1 MAQAILI
8 ESNQVMHEL
17 LAINLKN
24 YVGLEIIPR
33 KDASEAI
40 GLLDI
45 LPDIELIVTR
55 FKIGMEETTLKIIEY
70 IEKNQLEIGL
80 IIIGEPNLDLS
91 EKAVVIKDDKDW
103 EEVIKSAARILGIT
117 TGVLPNTVLPDYIPI
132 PTNYFLPLTK
142 SCCDVYIRIK
152 KGPEDFQFI
161 KRIHANDNFTREE
174 IQKYVDQGLKSF
186 YIPKK
191 YRDYFTNFV
200 TNQLVYQLK
209 QQVYENEVN
218 YELLSESYE
227 VAINEIMEMGFTS
240 STIEL
245 TETLIETMFKT
256 FEKSKGVSSFIAE
269 IINAKSN
276 YMYQHCHLTSVV
288 SNQILNSL
296 DLDVRNKYEK
306 LTYAAFFHDMSLSKN
321 DNLAKVRNNKEIKR
335 VTNKQS
341 EIDQI
346 HEHALKSAEIIRSH
360 PDAPVGV
367 DQIIREH
374 HGSLDGRGFNSD
386 ESSKLNPLSRVL
398 IIAEDFVSR
407 LLKYAHDK
415 KSGARPLLKE
425 LNEDYAE
432 PEMKKVIQALEKSL
446 K

>member
-174 IQKYVDQGLKSF
+174 IQKYVDQGLS
-186 YIPKK
+186 
-191 YRDYFTNFV
+191 
-200 TNQLVYQLK
+200 
-209 QQVYENEVN
+209 
-218 YELLSESYE
+218 
-227 VAINEIMEMGFTS
+227 
-240 STIEL
+240 
-245 TETLIETMFKT
+245 LIH
-256 FEKSKGVSSFIAE
+256 I
-269 IINAKSN
+269 
-276 YMYQHCHLTSVV
+276 
-288 SNQILNSL
+288 
-296 DLDVRNKYEK
+296 
-306 LTYAAFFHDMSLSKN
+306 
-321 DNLAKVRNNKEIKR
+321 
-335 VTNKQS
+335 
-341 EIDQI
+341 
-346 HEHALKSAEIIRSH
+346 
-360 PDAPVGV
+360 
-367 DQIIREH
+367 
-374 HGSLDGRGFNSD
+374 
-386 ESSKLNPLSRVL
+386 
-398 IIAEDFVSR
+398 
-407 LLKYAHDK
+407 
-415 KSGARPLLKE
+415 
-425 LNEDYAE
+425 
-432 PEMKKVIQALEKSL
+432 
-446 K
+446 